1 MRRGTTHSSA
11 NAKSTPMMSIRIFSE
26 TSGVQNIT
34 KQSWGQKGQSGRQA
48 GVWRRPR
55 GAREEV
61 SLPTSPHSGPVLLRP
76 RLRARAGDP
85 PAEGD
90 ARAGRGLAG
99 PSELSQRA
107 LWAVSSCGRR
117 RPHSIL
123 GVLRLEPKS
132 EQWPGSTYSD
142 GQAEGP
148 AAHAPLGEPATVMLK
163 LAAVRGLSRP
173 SYGSKGSAMRCALPG
188 SRWARS
194 S

>member
-11 NAKSTPMMSIRIFSE
+11 KAKSTPMMSIRIFSE

-55 GAREEV
+55 GAREEA
-61 SLPTSPHSGPVLLRP
+61 SLPTSPHSAPVLLRP
-76 RLRARAGDP
+76 RLWACAGDP
-85 PAEGD
+85 PAEGG

-99 PSELSQRA
+99 PSELSRRVLQ
-107 LWAVSSCGRR
+107 AVSSCERR
-117 RPHSIL
+117 RPRSVL

-132 EQWPGSTYSD
+132 EQWPGSTCSD
-142 GQAEGP
+142 EQAQGP
-148 AAHAPLGEPATVMLK
+148 AARAPLPEPATMMLK

-173 SYGSKGSAMRCALPG
+173 SYGSKGSATCCALPG